1 MYCIGFLIQIFNGMI
16 FKMGIK
22 LFLVLS
28 IHVFHTLVKFTDN
41 HMHVNVFL
49 LNMNMYRRIIRLQML
64 DLYRGNNVVT
74 IAGLFN
80 QLI

>member
-1 MYCIGFLIQIFNGMI
+1 MIVWDDQNNGMI

-28 IHVFHTLVKFTDN
+28 IHVFHTLMGFTDN

-49 LNMNMYRRIIRLQML
+49 VNMCRHILL
-64 DLYRGNNVVT
+64 DCKC
-74 IAGLFN
+74 
-80 QLI
+80 

>member
-1 MYCIGFLIQIFNGMI
+1 MIKFNGMI

-28 IHVFHTLVKFTDN
+28 IHVFHTLMGFTDN

-49 LNMNMYRRIIRLQML
+49 MNMYRHILL
-64 DLYRGNNVVT
+64 DCKC
-74 IAGLFN
+74 
-80 QLI
+80 